1 MEKIVVKNLYK
12 IFGSRAKQAR
22 DLLEKGHSK
31 NEIQDKTGAVIG
43 VQNAN
48 FTINKGEIFVIM
60 GLSGSGKSTLQ
71 RLLNR
76 LLEPTSGTITIE
88 GEEITKLNK
97 KGLREARR
105 KHFCGMVFQQFA
117 ILPHRTVLEN
127 VAFGLEIQ
135 GVSKEDRF
143 AKAQK
148 MIDVV
153 GLSGNE
159 QSFPTQLSGGMQQ
172 RVGLARALTVD
183 ADILLMDEAFSALD
197 PLIRRDMQDEL
208 IELQSKMQKTIVFV
222 THDLDEALRLG
233 DRIAIMKD
241 GEIVQLGTAEE
252 IIAKP
257 ANDYVKAFIQDIDR
271 SEVFTAGSIMQDPR
285 EVAHSNDGPRT
296 ILRKMQRQGISSIFM
311 VDSNKN
317 FVGRIDADPLAAYL
331 KKHSE
336 DVAQKIPS
344 ELIEKTLPLDKE
356 TPLQEVM
363 VKIEQVPG
371 PLPVLDEKKH
381 LVGVIVRGAI
391 IAALSSHP
399 EQDETKG
406 EDK

>member
-12 IFGSRAKQAR
+12 IFGSRAKQAQE
-22 DLLEKGHSK
+22 LLEKGLSK
-31 NEIQDKTGAVIG
+31 KEIQEKTGAVIG
-43 VQNAN
+43 VQDAS

-76 LLEPTSGTITIE
+76 LLEPTSGNIIIE
-88 GEEITKLNK
+88 GEDITKLDN
-97 KGLREARR
+97 KGLRSARR

-117 ILPHRTVLEN
+117 ILPHRTVKEN

-135 GVSKEDRF
+135 GIDKEERF

-153 GLSGNE
+153 GLAGNE
-159 QSFPTQLSGGMQQ
+159 ESFPTQLSGGMQQ

-208 IELQSKMQKTIVFV
+208 IQLQNKMHKTIIFV

-257 ANDYVKAFIQDIDR
+257 ADDYVKAFIQDIDR
-271 SEVFTAGSIMQDPR
+271 SEVYTAGSIMKDPK

-311 VDSNKN
+311 VDSEKN
-317 FVGRIDADPLAAYL
+317 FVGRIDADPLAKYL
-331 KKHSE
+331 KENTE
-336 DVAQKIPS
+336 DVAKKIPS
-344 ELIEKTLPLDKE
+344 ELVEKTLPLEVE

-371 PLPVLDEKKH
+371 PLPVLNEKNH

-399 EQDETKG
+399 EQDEKKG
-406 EDK
+406 EEK

>member
-12 IFGSRAKQAR
+12 IFGSRSKLAR
-22 DLLEKGHSK
+22 DLLEKGVSK
-31 NEIQDKTGAVIG
+31 KDIQEKTGAVVG

-48 FTINKGEIFVIM
+48 FSIQNGEIFVIM

-76 LLEPTSGTITIE
+76 LWEPTSGSILID
-88 GEEITKLNK
+88 GKDITKLDKNS
-97 KGLREARR
+97 LRKVRR
-105 KHFCGMVFQQFA
+105 EHFCGMVFQQFA

-135 GVSKEDRF
+135 GVAKEERF
-143 AKAQK
+143 ERAQK

-159 QSFPTQLSGGMQQ
+159 QSYPTQLSGGMQQ

-197 PLIRRDMQDEL
+197 PLIRRDMQNEL
-208 IELQSKMQKTIVFV
+208 LELQQKMQKTIVFV

-271 SEVFTAGSIMQDPR
+271 SEVYTAGSIMQEPR
-285 EVAHSNDGPRT
+285 EIAHSNDGPRT
-296 ILRKMQRQGISSIFM
+296 ILRKMQRKGLSSIFM
-311 VDSNKN
+311 IDTERAL
-317 FVGRIDADPLAAYL
+317 VGRIDADPLAAYL
-331 KKHSE
+331 KENSG
-336 DVAQKIPS
+336 DVAGKVPA
-344 ELIEKTLPLDKE
+344 ELVEKTLPLSKE

-363 VKIEQVPG
+363 VKIQQVPG

-399 EQDETKG
+399 ETDETKG
-406 EDK
+406 EDQ